1 MISSRTPLHTALV
14 QRTDQGR
21 ALAAVQTTNGFGTLH
36 IGRSVVRAWACTHH
50 SVGDSVIQLGT
61 ESDETCE
68 LGPGRRVFP
77 AETGATRL
85 KSFQLNEK
93 SPTERQGIPLLTRPR
108 HPRELPHIRSGMIFR
123 ADTSVFPLIPLV
135 LRMEAIR
142 MKEAARSD
150 GRDDATVARAD
161 GRRRG

>member
-93 SPTERQGIPLLTRPR
+93 ITYRTSGDPSADAPSA
-108 HPRELPHIRSGMIFR
+108 PRELPHIRSGMIFR